1 MLGTTRLAH
10 ASRTA
15 ARAQSYFAR
24 VRYISPSPSR
34 FQPRAPHSQPHY
46 SRRSYSTST
55 AHLQDGSQKS
65 TVQKDRV
72 RQQLGRLLGVTS
84 ASDNSN
90 SITLEFE
97 HHTISKLSPLVFR
110 DACLCAHCVSESSG
124 QKKFATCDVDQTP
137 RLESSKVLEDGS
149 LELVWADDFMTGDS
163 HTSIYP
169 SLFLQRWFA
178 HQALPELYTPER
190 YVWDRTFF
198 EENMEARAVKYD
210 AWMAGGEAFVKGL
223 LDLCQWGLVIVKS
236 VPESK
241 EAVEDIA
248 SKIGDLQ
255 STFYGKTWDVISK
268 PNAENVAYT
277 NEFLCL
283 HQDLMYHTDIPHVQL
298 LHCIKN
304 DCQGGDSL
312 FSDGFR
318 AAVEVQ
324 HRQPVEYKM
333 LTNRRVNYQYS
344 RNGHFYHQPRLVI
357 KKANDKP
364 RLPLAIH
371 WSPPFQGPF
380 APSASPDRMRTWHKG
395 AKAFKTS
402 LEAPENMLQYRLQPG
417 DCVLF
422 DNWRILHGRT
432 RFDTASGLRH
442 LHGGYLSRQT
452 LLSAVRR
459 EIEKGH
465 IEPTRD
471 SFARDAELAQAV
483 TRYGKAAEG
492 GTDQKTESTAG

>member
-15 ARAQSYFAR
+15 ARAQSYLAR
-24 VRYISPSPSR
+24 VRHISPSPSR
-34 FQPRAPHSQPHY
+34 FQPRSKHSQSY
-46 SRRSYSTST
+46 FSRRIYSTET
-55 AHLQDGSQKS
+55 AHLQDGSQKPIVK
-65 TVQKDRV
+65 TGLKGAPTEDRIP
-72 RQQLGRLLGVTS
+72 QQLGRLLSVTS
-84 ASDNSN
+84 ASDNNYIS
-90 SITLEFE
+90 LEFE
-97 HHTISKLSPLVFR
+97 HHTISKLSPLIFR

-124 QKKFATCDVDQTP
+124 QKKFATCDIDEKPQ
-137 RLESSKVLEDGS
+137 LESSKVLEDGS
-149 LELVWADDFMTGDS
+149 LELVWAHDFMSGDS

-169 SLFLQRWFA
+169 LPFLQRLFV
-178 HQALPELYTPER
+178 HQLLPELYTPER
-190 YVWDRTFF
+190 YVWDRAFF
-198 EENMEARAVKYD
+198 EENMETRAVNYD
-210 AWMAGGEAFVKGL
+210 AWMAGGEAFVKSL
-223 LDLCQWGLVIVKS
+223 LDLCQWGLVIVKG
-236 VPESK
+236 VPECK

-248 SKIGDLQ
+248 SKIGGLQ

-324 HRQPVEYKM
+324 HRHPVAYKM

-344 RNGHFYHQPRLVI
+344 RNGHFYRQPRLVI
-357 KKANDKP
+357 KKATGDKP
-364 RLPLAIH
+364 RLPTAIH

-380 APSASPDRMRTWHKG
+380 APSASPDRIRTWHKG

-465 IEPTRD
+465 IEPTREL
-471 SFARDAELAQAV
+471 FARDAEMDQAA
-483 TRYGKAAEG
+483 TRYGKAAE
-492 GTDQKTESTAG
+492 